1 VSEPRHMERL
11 VLLEAAL
18 YSAGRPVDFDRLKT
32 VIKTK
37 SSKVVR
43 KLIRELSGK
52 YEARGSAMEVKALP
66 EERAVM
72 RLRSQYSK
80 MVKRLTN
87 RPLLTTGPLKTLSYI
102 AFHQPVEQIKVVDSR
117 GNHVYAHI
125 RMMEEMGLITREKSN
140 GRGYVI
146 ETTPYFSDYFGFG
159 HDPLKS
165 KIALRQMFS
174 TMKIHKIDNG
184 NGGSYEDDEPS
195 HAGIDDGYVSK
206 AEGELPKHIVDL
218 LSDSDS

>member
-1 VSEPRHMERL
+1 M
-11 VLLEAAL
+11 LLEAAL

-32 VIKTK
+32 VIRTK

-43 KLIRELSGK
+43 KLIQELSEK

-72 RLRSQYSK
+72 RLRSEYSI
-80 MVKRLTN
+80 MVKSFTN

-125 RMMEEMGLITREKSN
+125 RMMEEMGLITRDKPD

-146 ETTPYFSDYFGFG
+146 ATTPYFSDYFGFG

-174 TMKIHKIDNG
+174 TMKIHKMDNG
-184 NGGSYEDDEPS
+184 NGGSYKEEESPS
-195 HAGIDDGYVSK
+195 PDVDDGYASK
-206 AEGELPKHIVDL
+206 AEGELPKHIADL
-218 LSDSDS
+218 PPDSVS

>member
-1 VSEPRHMERL
+1 LNEQRHTARL
-11 VLLEAAL
+11 ILLEAAL
-18 YSAGRPVDFDRLKT
+18 YSAGRPVDFNRLKT
-32 VIKTK
+32 VIRTK

-43 KLIRELSGK
+43 KLIQELSEK

-72 RLRSQYSK
+72 RLRSDYSN
-80 MVKRLTN
+80 MVKRFTN

-102 AFHQPVEQIKVVDSR
+102 AFHQPVEQVKVVDSR

-125 RMMEEMGLITREKSN
+125 RMMEEMGLITRERPN

-174 TMKIHKIDNG
+174 TMKIHKMDNG
-184 NGGSYEDDEPS
+184 NGGRYEDGEPS
-195 HAGIDDGYVSK
+195 HSDMDDEYASK
-206 AEGELPKHIVDL
+206 AEGEMPKHIVDL
-218 LSDSDS
+218 PSDSDS